1 MVRRELRMN
10 LIMKKTLLHSLV
22 GVGIA
27 MLANHHVLA
36 SSPLEKLICTNAPRS
51 EWLPESKMREI
62 FGDKEFSLV
71 KFKVSSGNCY
81 EFYAVHKDGS
91 IVEAYYDP
99 VSGKSMRYN
108 RVLPNGATPAYE
120 ATGKSTGAGK

>member
-1 MVRRELRMN
+1 MRN
-10 LIMKKTLLHSLV
+10 LLFFAVVGHALSMLV
-22 GVGIA
+22 STSA
-27 MLANHHVLA
+27 LA
-36 SSPLEKLICTNAPRS
+36 SSPVEKLVCTNAPRS
-51 EWLPESKMREI
+51 EWLPESKMRDI

-108 RVLPNGATPAYE
+108 RVLPNGTNPAYE
-120 ATGKSTGAGK
+120 TTGKSAGTGK